1 MSELAL
7 DQRNLESETSSE
19 SSQET
24 ENLPSEEGR
33 LNDAN
38 SVPESL
44 NPVARFVEQPAVKRA
59 LPAIIG
65 GVAIWFAFFSIFGL
79 VRLDNGRY
87 IQE

>member
-7 DQRNLESETSSE
+7 DQRNLESETNTE

-24 ENLPSEEGR
+24 ANLPSEENS

-38 SVPESL
+38 SVSESL
-44 NPVARFVEQPAVKRA
+44 NPIARFVEQPAVKRA

-65 GVAIWFAFFSIFGL
+65 GVAIL
-79 VRLDNGRY
+79 VCVLFYLWISAPGQGQY